1 MGGGACDERMAPPS
15 YDTCVLCDHD
25 HSIEA
30 KRNYQW
36 PLQETKPINEF
47 VFYPQDK
54 EALLDDIIEL
64 KLAFEDQSFHLKL
77 HKAHATSMRLEN
89 K

>member
-1 MGGGACDERMAPPS
+1 LGGGACDERMAPPS
-15 YDTCVLCDHD
+15 DDTCVLCDHD

-36 PLQETKPINEF
+36 PLQETKPINKF